1 MSGILTIARITLHEA
16 ARRRI
21 LLATALFGMVGL
33 ALFALGMHFVHREIT
48 ADGGIIAVRDRLG
61 LSFLTM
67 AGLYAVNFLLIMT
80 AVLVP
85 VDSVS
90 GEIASG
96 VMQTVA
102 SKPVRRSE
110 ILLGKWLGF
119 AVIVAGYLLLMAGG
133 VVAIGRAIGGV
144 LPPGLHLGLPLM
156 LLEGLLLMTL
166 SIAGGAR
173 LSTVTNGVVV
183 FGLFGLAFIGGWV
196 EQIGTLAGND
206 AARTLGTIA
215 SLVMPSEAL
224 WQLAAYHMQPG
235 VMRELSLTPFSP
247 ASVPTPAMVVWAGG
261 YLLVALGA
269 GLLAFRRRPL

>member
-1 MSGILTIARITLHEA
+1 MSGVLEIARITLHEA

-21 LLATALFGMVGL
+21 LLATALFGIVGL
-33 ALFALGMHFVHREIT
+33 TLFAVGLHYVHREIT
-48 ADGGIIAVRDRLG
+48 GQDGIVAVRERIALYM
-61 LSFLTM
+61 LVM
-67 AGLYAVNFLLIMT
+67 AGLYAVNFLQIMT

-119 AVIVAGYLLLMAGG
+119 AVIVAGYLTLMGGG
-133 VVAIGRAIGGV
+133 VIVIGRLVAGV
-144 LPPGLHLGLPLM
+144 TPPGLHIGLPLM

-173 LSTVTNGVVV
+173 FSTVTNGVVV

-196 EQIGTLAGND
+196 EQIGTFAGND
-206 AARTLGTIA
+206 AARTIGTIA
-215 SLVMPSEAL
+215 SLIMPSESL

-235 VMRELSLTPFSP
+235 VARELSLTPFSP
-247 ASVPTPAMVVWAGG
+247 ASVPTPAMVVWAVG
-261 YLLVALGA
+261 YLGVALGV
-269 GLLAFRRRPL
+269 GLAAFRRRPL

>member
-1 MSGILTIARITLHEA
+1 MNGLLAVARNTLHEA

-21 LLATALFGMVGL
+21 LLATGLFGLVGL
-33 ALFALGMHFVHREIT
+33 ALFALGMHFVHREVVEHAGAT
-48 ADGGIIAVRDRLG
+48 AVRQRVL
-61 LSFLTM
+61 LSFLVM
-67 AGLYAVNFLLIMT
+67 AGLYAVNFLMIMT

-85 VDSVS
+85 VDSIS

-110 ILLGKWLGF
+110 IVLGKWLAF

-133 VVAIGRAIGGV
+133 VIAIGRAIAGV
-144 LPPGLHLGLPLM
+144 TPPGLHLGLPLM

-166 SIAGGAR
+166 SIAGGTR
-173 LSTVTNGVVV
+173 LSTVTNGVAV

-206 AARTLGTIA
+206 AARTIGTVA
-215 SLVMPSEAL
+215 SLIMPSESL

-247 ASVPTPAMVVWAGG
+247 ASVPTPAMVAWAGG
-261 YLLVALGA
+261 YLLTALGA
-269 GLLAFRRRPL
+269 ALLAFRRRPL

>member
-1 MSGILTIARITLHEA
+1 MSALLTVARVTLHEA

-21 LLATALFGMVGL
+21 LLATALFGLVGL
-33 ALFALGMHFVHREIT
+33 ALFALGMHFVQREI
-48 ADGGIIAVRDRLG
+48 VRHGAAGVVQQRVL
-61 LSFLTM
+61 LSFLVM
-67 AGLYAVNFLLIMT
+67 AGLYAVNFLMIMT
-80 AVLVP
+80 AVLMP

-102 SKPVRRSE
+102 SKPVRRAE
-110 ILLGKWLGF
+110 ILLGKWLAF
-119 AVIVAGYLLLMAGG
+119 AVIVAGYLALMAGG
-133 VVAIGRAIGGV
+133 IVMIGRVVGGV
-144 LPPGLHLGLPLM
+144 TPPGLHLGLPLM
-156 LLEGLLLMTL
+156 LLEGVLLMTL
-166 SIAGGAR
+166 SIAGGTR

-206 AARTLGTIA
+206 AARTIGTIA
-215 SLVMPSEAL
+215 SLIMPTESL

-235 VMRELSLTPFSP
+235 LMRELSLTPFSP

-261 YLLVALGA
+261 YLAATLAVA
-269 GLLAFRRRPL
+269 LLAFRRRPL

>member
-1 MSGILTIARITLHEA
+1 MNGVLTVARNTLHEA

-21 LLATALFGMVGL
+21 LLATAVFGVIGL

-48 ADGGIIAVRDRLG
+48 AHGGVAAVQHRITV
-61 LSFLTM
+61 SFLVM

-119 AVIVAGYLLLMAGG
+119 SVIVAGYLLLMGG
-133 VVAIGRAIGGV
+133 GIVAIGRVITGV
-144 LPPGLHLGLPLM
+144 ATPGLHFGLPLM

-166 SIAGGAR
+166 SVAGGTR

-206 AARTLGTIA
+206 AARTIGTIA
-215 SLVMPSEAL
+215 SLIMPSESL

-261 YLLVALGA
+261 YVVAVLALG
-269 GLLAFRRRPL
+269 LIAFRRRAL